1 MEWRG
6 VTRIRR
12 IRRRHAVVLGAVAL
26 ATAASSFG
34 GAGAS
39 SPAAAIAPPDEM
51 ADRVEA
57 LPNGLYS
64 VKLDDGYTFTTH
76 GGDPMPADGHDA
88 ALGPAGAERDPV
100 CATGHVQHILY
111 GRPPTVTESR
121 FEEVKDEIRA
131 HIRRM
136 NAVLNEAAEESGGTS
151 ADYRVLCDETGQ
163 IRIDEFENTLVVPY
177 ITTVIQ
183 AARDAGFDD
192 PNVDYNIFYDG
203 EMPGVCGIAE
213 LSSDDRAVEENENNS
228 GGYAVNYE
236 SCWFSRTPMH
246 ENGHNQGAVQTG
258 APNED
263 GTSHCTEQ
271 EDIMCYP
278 STSSQCAD
286 QIFDC
291 GYDTYF
297 DAAPEPGEWLDSH
310 WNIGSP
316 LNRYVVFG
324 GVDTQIPVGPEA
336 YLVTPRSAPA
346 RGSRIKIVAGTS
358 ECSDEAETIYLER
371 KTAGTFEAVAEM
383 IQDDDCEATFTLRAD
398 FARATFRSSWPP
410 EDGDHVV
417 SPPQTIRT
425 RR

>member
-26 ATAASSFG
+26 AAASSFG
-34 GAGAS
+34 AGAGAS
-39 SPAAAIAPPDEM
+39 SQAAAIAPPEEM
-51 ADRVEA
+51 AERVQA

-64 VKLDDGYTFTTH
+64 VNLDDGYTFTTH
-76 GGDPMPADGHDA
+76 GGDPRLAEGHGA
-88 ALGPAGAERDPV
+88 GLGPGDPERDPV
-100 CATGHVQHILY
+100 CGTGHVQHVLY
-111 GRPPTVTESR
+111 GRPPIVTASR
-121 FEEVKDEIRA
+121 FEEVKEQIRV

-136 NAVLNEAAEESGGTS
+136 NAVLNEAAEESGDTS
-151 ADYRVLCDETGQ
+151 ADYRVLCDEAGQ
-163 IRIDEFENTLVVPY
+163 IRIDEFENTTVVPY
-177 ITTVIQ
+177 ITTVVQ

-192 PNVDYNIFYDG
+192 PKVDYNIFYDG
-203 EMPGVCGIAE
+203 DFPGICGIAE
-213 LSSDDRAVEENENNS
+213 HSSDDRAVEDNRNNT

-236 SCWFSRTPMH
+236 SCWFSRTSMH
-246 ENGHNQGAVQTG
+246 ENGHNQGAVLTG

-263 GTSHCTEQ
+263 GTNHCTEQ
-271 EDIMCYP
+271 EDVMCYP

-324 GVDTQIPVGPEA
+324 GVDDQAPVAPEA
-336 YLVTPRSAPA
+336 YLVAPRSAPA

-358 ECSDEAETIYLER
+358 ECSEDAETIYLEL
-371 KTAGTFEAVAEM
+371 KTAGTFEAVAEK
-383 IQDDDCEATFTLRAD
+383 ILDDDCEATFTLRAD
-398 FARATFRSSWPP
+398 FARATFRSAWPP
-410 EDGDHVV
+410 EEGAPVV